1 MKKFNNL
8 KLNICVIDDEEILRV
23 TITGD
28 LQDEGHN
35 VIDFE
40 SPVNALKYI
49 KQHSEVDLIITDIKM
64 PQMDGIELLR
74 KVKEINSQI
83 NVIMMT
89 AYGTVKSAV
98 KAIKLGAFDYITK
111 PFEPE
116 ELINLINKIAEISYL
131 QKQNKVYKKHFENK
145 YELKSYYGES
155 ENLKKIKENIQLVS
169 TSDAT
174 VLITGETGTGKELIA
189 NIIHYHSNRSN
200 KPLIKVS
207 CAILSKNVFES
218 ELFGHTKGAFTGA
231 DKERT
236 GRFEEADGGTIYLD
250 DIDDIPLD
258 LQVKLLRVLQENEIE
273 KVGSSKTVK
282 IDVRVIASTKA
293 DLNKLVEEGKFRRD
307 LYYRLN
313 IFPIALPALRDR
325 KNDIPILFDSF
336 LNDFSN
342 GRKFTVDEEIYGL
355 LKDYSWPGNT
365 RELKNLVERLLILTR
380 DNNISKDIL
389 PAEFQTVEK
398 LSKSKVEGNNLV
410 EIVSNVEIM
419 SIKNALAKS
428 GGSKNRAAE
437 ILGIPV
443 STLRSKMEKY
453 GLLQS

>member
-1 MKKFNNL
+1 LKKFKNL

>member
-1 MKKFNNL
+1 LKNFKDL
-8 KLNICVIDDEEILRV
+8 KLNIIVVDDEEILRI
-23 TITGD
+23 TIAGD
-28 LQDEGHN
+28 LQDAGHN
-35 VIDFE
+35 VLDFE
-40 SPVNALKYI
+40 SPVKALEYI
-49 KQHSEVDLIITDIKM
+49 KLHPEVDIVITDIKM
-64 PQMDGIELLR
+64 PQMDGMELLQ
-74 KVKEINSQI
+74 KVKKIHPKI
-83 NVIMMT
+83 FFIIMT

-116 ELINLINKIAEISYL
+116 DLSNLIEKITEINCL
-131 QKQNKVYKKHFENK
+131 RKQNTEYKKHFENK

-155 ENLKKIKENIQLVS
+155 ESVNKIKENIKLVS
-169 TSDAT
+169 ASDAT

-207 CAILSKNVFES
+207 CAILSKDVFES
-218 ELFGHTKGAFTGA
+218 ELFGHAKGAFTGA

-236 GRFEEADGGTIYLD
+236 GRFEEANGGTIYLD

-273 KVGSSKTVK
+273 KVGSSKTIK
-282 IDVRVIASTKA
+282 IDVRVISSTKA
-293 DLNKLVEEGKFRRD
+293 DLIKLVEEGKFRRD

-313 IFPIALPALRDR
+313 IFPIALPALRER
-325 KNDIPILFDSF
+325 KNDILILFDSF

-365 RELKNLVERLLILTR
+365 RELKNLVERLLILAR
-380 DNNISKDIL
+380 GNNISKDIL
-389 PAEFQTVEK
+389 PAEFYTAEN
-398 LSKSKVEGNNLV
+398 LSYSAEDGNNLV
-410 EIVSNVEIM
+410 DIVSNVEIK

-428 GGSKNRAAE
+428 AENKNKAAE
-437 ILGIPV
+437 LLGIPV

>member
-1 MKKFNNL
+1 MKNFKDL
-8 KLNICVIDDEEILRV
+8 KLNICVVDDEEILRI
-23 TITGD
+23 TIAGD
-28 LQDEGHN
+28 LQDAGHN

-40 SPVNALKYI
+40 SPVKALEYVK
-49 KQHSEVDLIITDIKM
+49 HHPEVDIVITDIKM
-64 PQMDGIELLR
+64 PQMDGVELLR
-74 KVKEINSQI
+74 KVKEVHPEIC
-83 NVIMMT
+83 VIIMT

-111 PFEPE
+111 PFEPV
-116 ELINLINKIAEISYL
+116 ELSNLIDKIAEINCL
-131 QKQNKVYKKHFENK
+131 RKRNIEFKKHFKNK

-155 ENLKKIKENIQLVS
+155 ESVKKIKENIKLVS
-169 TSDAT
+169 ASDAT

-207 CAILSKNVFES
+207 CAVLSKDIFES
-218 ELFGHTKGAFTGA
+218 ELFGHVKGAFTGA

-236 GRFEEADGGTIYLD
+236 GRFEESDGGTIYLD
-250 DIDDIPLD
+250 DIDDIPME

-273 KVGSSKTVK
+273 KVGSNRTIK

-293 DLNKLVEEGKFRRD
+293 DLNKLVEEGKFRKD

-313 IFPIALPALRDR
+313 IFPIALPALRER

-336 LNDFSN
+336 LSDFSN
-342 GRKFTVDEEIYGL
+342 GRKFTVDEEIYSL
-355 LKDYSWPGNT
+355 LKNYSWPGNT

-389 PAEFQTVEK
+389 PAEFQTAEK
-398 LSKSKVEGNNLV
+398 LSHSAGDGNNLV
-410 EIVSNVEIM
+410 EIVNNVEIT
-419 SIKNALAKS
+419 SIKNALTS
-428 GGSKNRAAE
+428 SDGNKNKAAE

-453 GLLQS
+453 GLLLF